1 MGNYLVLV
9 HSGMRHT
16 EFWQV
21 VERAFPDGRGRA
33 LAHDLVLVELGS
45 KTAEEALAEGVEPQ
59 QVWHEL
65 RVAMDL
71 PDSYEFL
78 HRKARRRG

>member
-1 MGNYLVLV
+1 
-9 HSGMRHT
+9 MRYT

-21 VERAFPDGRGRA
+21 VERAFPNGRGAA
-33 LAHDLVLVELGS
+33 LAQDLALAELGS
-45 KTAEEALAEGVEPQ
+45 LTACEALDAGIEPQ
-59 QVWHEL
+59 RVWHEL

-78 HRKARRRG
+78 HRKTRRNGKPIERTFG